1 MPSPLLAIAALSMTI
16 QPGWAEPEAAQSGS
30 DAPRVYR
37 VEGDPETYQVSID
50 GDLYR
55 SGASFTEAALP
66 EGYPAPTPPGA
77 LEIKTY
83 PSVRRAQVSGEGGM
97 NPSAGQ
103 GFFPLF
109 NHIKKN
115 DIAMTAPVEMIYAG
129 EHLPEPQGDSL
140 ETHTN
145 HEGDSWTMSFLY
157 RTSDLGPTG
166 MDGRV
171 EIIDAE
177 PVTVLSL
184 GVRGWLSE
192 ASTIAGVTR
201 LTAWIESSGH
211 YEIAGHARTMG
222 YNGPYVPR
230 DIQWWEIQIPI
241 RPIETQTETESET
254 EFESNEDAG
263 E

>member
-1 MPSPLLAIAALSMTI
+1 MPNLMTTLAAIPVTVAFGSYLAA
-16 QPGWAEPEAAQSGS
+16 ANPERPDSETPS
-30 DAPRVYR
+30 DRVYR
-37 VEGDPETYQVSID
+37 VEGDPEKYTVSRE
-50 GDLYR
+50 GDMYR
-55 SGASFTEAALP
+55 SGDSFTEAALP
-66 EGYPAPTPPGA
+66 EGYPAPTAPGA
-77 LEIKTY
+77 MEIKSY
-83 PSVRRAQVSGEGGM
+83 PSVRRAQVSGERGM

-129 EHLPEPQGDSL
+129 DNLPNPEGDSL
-140 ETHTN
+140 QTHTN
-145 HEGDSWTMSFLY
+145 DDGETWTMSFLY

-166 MDGRV
+166 SDGRV

-184 GVRGWLSE
+184 GVRGRLSE
-192 ASTIAGVTR
+192 ASTMAGITR
-201 LTAWIESSGH
+201 LTAWIESSNH
-211 YEIAGHARTMG
+211 YEIIGHARTMG

-241 RPIETQTETESET
+241 REIEPEADTPIER
-254 EFESNEDAG
+254 
-263 E
+263 